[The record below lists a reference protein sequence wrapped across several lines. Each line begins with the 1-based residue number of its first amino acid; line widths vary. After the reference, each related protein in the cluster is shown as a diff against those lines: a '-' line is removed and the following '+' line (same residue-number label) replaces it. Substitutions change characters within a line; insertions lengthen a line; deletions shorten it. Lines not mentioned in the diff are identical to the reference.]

1 MKLTPV
7 LPSLIQGG
15 EVFHCSA
22 ALIEL
27 TLKFVALNPT
37 HQSPLVDNLEDLVP
51 FLELVT
57 KSLSGGW
64 ARSLRIL

>member
-1 MKLTPV
+1 MKLVPV
-7 LPSLIQGG
+7 LPSLIQDD

-37 HQSPLVDNLEDLVP
+37 HQSLLMDNLVDLVP
-51 FLELVT
+51 FLECVT

-64 ARSLRIL
+64 ATK